1 MGVFVVLLRDTGAR
15 VVPEPECV
23 LNGCRSASVHNR
35 LLYGDVVM
43 DKNEGGPVTTTT
55 TLKPTVLSEIL
66 ALQTI
71 VVYLKMTGSELK

>member
-1 MGVFVVLLRDTGAR
+1 
-15 VVPEPECV
+15 
-23 LNGCRSASVHNR
+23 
-35 LLYGDVVM
+35 M

-55 TLKPTVLSEIL
+55 TLKPTVLSEIM